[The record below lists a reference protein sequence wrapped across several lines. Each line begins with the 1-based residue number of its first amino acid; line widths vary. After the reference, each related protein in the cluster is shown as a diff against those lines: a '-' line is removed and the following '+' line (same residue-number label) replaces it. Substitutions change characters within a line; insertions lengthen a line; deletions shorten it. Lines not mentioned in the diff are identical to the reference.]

1 LQRPPALTRTLLRYR
16 RVYAVV
22 AATLRG
28 TLADGFAHAGNLA
41 YLSLLTIFPFL
52 ILLATA
58 AAALMPGD
66 AAPRLLADLLRVLP
80 PDVAR
85 LIAPALAEALTSR
98 ASGGL
103 ITFGV
108 AVTLWTVTGFIE
120 TVRTIIRDAY
130 GVADTVPFWRYRLR
144 ALALLLLVVAA
155 LLLAFSAQVLLQ
167 GVEAAFGQLF
177 PGAAPLAPVT
187 ARLWLP
193 AMLFAALWAMFAL
206 LTPLRF
212 HTLPIWPAAL
222 VTALAWVG
230 ATFALPRVLALASNY
245 TLTYGSLAGVIIAL
259 LYFYLIGLGV
269 VVGANLNAAL
279 AKTGRKR
286 LRAA

>member
-1 LQRPPALTRTLLRYR
+1 MQRPPALTRTLLRYR

>member
-1 LQRPPALTRTLLRYR
+1 MLRYR
-16 RVYAVV
+16 RVYAVL

-66 AAPRLLADLLRVLP
+66 AAPRLLADALRVLP

-103 ITFGV
+103 ITFGII
-108 AVTLWTVTGFIE
+108 VTLWTVTGFIE

-177 PGAAPLAPVT
+177 PGTAPLAPLT

-193 AMLFAALWAMFAL
+193 VLLFAALWAMFAL

-230 ATFALPRVLALASNY
+230 ATFALPRVLALAGSY